1 MAGLTG
7 AAIHVRDASDLEALN
22 DPRVLGRQAVRCDL
36 CDPDRRRAF
45 CGLGAERDAELALLL
60 EDDAEHLGRCPRC
73 ALLLRA
79 TGAHS
84 ADWHSAGTVTF
95 VRQSRSAKGE
105 AAQVAKQHVKASQA
119 SRI

>member
-7 AAIHVRDASDLEALN
+7 AAIHVRDASNFEALN
-22 DPRVLGRQAVRCDL
+22 DPRVLGRHAVRCDL

-45 CGLGAERDAELALLL
+45 CGLGAERDAELALVL

-84 ADWHSAGTVTF
+84 AGWAFRGYGHLCAAEQKRKGRGSS
-95 VRQSRSAKGE
+95 SRK
-105 AAQVAKQHVKASQA
+105 AASKQPS
-119 SRI
+119 